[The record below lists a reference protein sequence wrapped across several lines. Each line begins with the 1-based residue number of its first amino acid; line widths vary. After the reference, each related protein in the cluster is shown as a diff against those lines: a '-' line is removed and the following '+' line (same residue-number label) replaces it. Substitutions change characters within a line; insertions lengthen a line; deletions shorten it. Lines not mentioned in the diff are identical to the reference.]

1 MNGFLL
7 IGVYLLV
14 INITLFIIM
23 GVDKRQAVK
32 RLRRV
37 SEKTIWLLAWAGG
50 AAGGFAGMEVFRHK
64 TKHSIFKTGMPAI
77 MIVQAGVLIWYVL
90 F

>member
-1 MNGFLL
+1 M
-7 IGVYLLV
+7 
-14 INITLFIIM
+14 
-23 GVDKRQAVK
+23 K
-32 RLRRV
+32 
-37 SEKTIWLLAWAGG
+37 KTIWLLAWAGG

-64 TKHSIFKTGMPAI
+64 TKHSIFKTGMPAL

>member
-14 INITLFIIM
+14 TNITLFIIM

-37 SEKTIWLLAWAGG
+37 SEKNYL
-50 AAGGFAGMEVFRHK
+50 AAGLGRGCCRRVCGHGGF
-64 TKHSIFKTGMPAI
+64 
-77 MIVQAGVLIWYVL
+77 QA
-90 F
+90 